1 MKSRTLHLLL
11 KVFLVVVSAMPILS
25 ARAQTT
31 RAADFF
37 VAENPTELSILN
49 RYLQKISRQEER
61 LFQPFV
67 PMEVVDYNATLS
79 DNFTRCMT
87 VRIGE
92 SSFFLLRDDDN
103 ALTNDDQAGYIGAF
117 RNCSIVDDT
126 IRVLLD
132 DAHSISPRFSASD
145 EIKVVKGELVKRLF
159 RKDRSDFVQILGRT
173 GVYGWAYFSARREH
187 KSWEK
192 FVRQLANGQDA
203 IPERVRTRVQTRI
216 REINQI
222 LQDLFAQLNTE
233 SVVER
238 PVPQWQIDITETLI
252 VCTINEPD
260 YAERFSGSMQY
271 IVNDLDNVV
280 RGTEFAVRYSDGL
293 IEIKKK

>member
-1 MKSRTLHLLL
+1 MRSRTLLLLL
-11 KVFLVVVSAMPILS
+11 KVFLVAVSAIPILS
-25 ARAQTT
+25 ARAQST

-37 VAENPTELSILN
+37 VAENPTALSILN
-49 RYLQKISRQEER
+49 RYLQKISPQEER

-92 SSFFLLRDDDN
+92 SSFFLLREDDN

-126 IRVLLD
+126 VRVLQD
-132 DAHSISPRFSASD
+132 DVHTISPRFSASD

-159 RKDRSDFVQILGRT
+159 RKDRSEFVQILGRT
-173 GVYGWAYFSARREH
+173 GAYGWAYFSPGRERS
-187 KSWEK
+187 SWEK
-192 FVRQLANGQDA
+192 FIRTLGSEQDA

-216 REINQI
+216 REVNQV
-222 LQDLFAQLNTE
+222 LKDLFAQLNTE
-233 SVVER
+233 SVTVR
-238 PVPQWQIDITETLI
+238 PVPQWEIDITETLI